1 MVHILAFWPHCCI
14 VYSVKSEDLSKTVLS
29 RRLYIFFFTHFW
41 NVALGPLVYFLPEM
55 LFS

>member
-41 NVALGPLVYFLPEM
+41 NVALGPLVHFLPEM